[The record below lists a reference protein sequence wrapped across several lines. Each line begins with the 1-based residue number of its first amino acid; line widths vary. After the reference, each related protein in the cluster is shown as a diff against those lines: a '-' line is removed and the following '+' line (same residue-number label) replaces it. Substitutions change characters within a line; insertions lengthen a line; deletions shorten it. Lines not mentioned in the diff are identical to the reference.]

1 MDEYALYV
9 KEAIHVGMLVRLH
22 DDHDDEEEEKEEEED
37 VGWVNLGYVK
47 KVYNFFL
54 IFSMVFLVF

>member
-47 KVYNFFL
+47 KVYIFF
-54 IFSMVFLVF
+54 